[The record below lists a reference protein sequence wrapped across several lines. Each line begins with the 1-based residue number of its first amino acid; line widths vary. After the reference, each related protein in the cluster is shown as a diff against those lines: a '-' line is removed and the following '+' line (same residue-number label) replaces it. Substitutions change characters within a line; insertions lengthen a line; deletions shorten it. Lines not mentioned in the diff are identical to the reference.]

1 MLGPL
6 VAAAGDPTGPWV
18 SLSVA
23 GVAITTV
30 GLLARRFLRSNDDQ
44 YKALVKPAYER
55 VKALETDNAR
65 LERKLELAIYLL
77 RSNGVDATEV
87 LK

>member
-1 MLGPL
+1 MFHL
-6 VAAAGDPTGPWV
+6 VLCATDPTGPWV

-55 VKALETDNAR
+55 VKAVETENRR
-65 LERKLELAIYLL
+65 LEWQKERCLALL
-77 RSNGVDATEV
+77 RANGIAVPQEV
-87 LK
+87 LE